1 MSGGLGATQAPGT
14 TLQEVNVSQLTG
26 GVSTTIAALTAG
38 YKRGPVGPYLVTAG
52 SVFTTNY
59 GPLDTSWGFGGV
71 SALAFLTYGTSLWFN
86 RVVDA
91 ATCTYASA
99 DVFNGSNAL
108 GTNWYTYAAP
118 GSNLDL
124 SYANAAN
131 ANNNQ
136 LINFR
141 FY

>member
-1 MSGGLGATQAPGT
+1 MSGGLGATQAAGT
-14 TLQEVNVSQLTG
+14 TLQEINVSQLTG

-38 YKRGPVGPYLVTAG
+38 YKRGPVGPYYVTAG
-52 SVFTTNY
+52 SVFSTNY

-91 ATCTYASA
+91 ATCTYSSA

-108 GTNWYTYAAP
+108 GTNNYTFITP

-124 SYANAAN
+124 AFENAAT
-131 ANNNQ
+131 ANLNE
-136 LINFR
+136 LTTFS
-141 FY
+141 

>member
-71 SALAFLTYGTSLWFN
+71 SSLAFLQYGTQLWFN
-86 RVVDA
+86 RVIDP
-91 ATCTYASA
+91 ATCTYSSA

-108 GTNWYTYAAP
+108 GTNNFTYITP
-118 GSNLDL
+118 SSNLDL
-124 SYANAAN
+124 AFENAAT
-131 ANNNQ
+131 ANLNE
-136 LINFR
+136 LMTFS
-141 FY
+141 